1 MGWQEDALEAL
12 NEEVERW
19 VEEKMKNYP
28 IRIFDQND
36 NEMDITKENQDGGEL
51 WLWVEV
57 PDDKS

>member
-12 NEEVERW
+12 NEEVERR

>member
-12 NEEVERW
+12 NEEVERR
-19 VEEKMKNYP
+19 VEEKMNNYP
-28 IRIFDQND
+28 IRIFYQNY